1 MKTIKPTAMGGIVG
15 GDKYIVN
22 NILFKFA
29 VGTCTVTQATDCGE
43 SDELCLIAP
52 LHTDSHGLYGSD
64 YAASKVAGHELKGLL
79 AYFNLGIRDLCLPL
93 MVREK
98 FSATHATRS
107 RFTLPAPSD

>member
-29 VGTCTVTQATDCGE
+29 VGTYIKAHLWTSGVGSLA
-43 SDELCLIAP
+43 LCCPI
-52 LHTDSHGLYGSD
+52 DSHGLYGSD

-93 MVREK
+93 MVRDSSK
-98 FSATHATRS
+98 LMPHHRHV
-107 RFTLPAPSD
+107 

>member
-29 VGTCTVTQATDCGE
+29 VGTFKKSRTSGHVGAD
-43 SDELCLIAP
+43 SLALCFPI
-52 LHTDSHGLYGSD
+52 DSHGLYGSD

-93 MVREK
+93 MVRDSSK
-98 FSATHATRS
+98 LH
-107 RFTLPAPSD
+107 